1 MSIYMLN
8 KILIELEIFA
18 SNVDHFAGKNDQ
30 DFLESFHFED
40 PYRGTG
46 R

>member
-18 SNVDHFAGKNDQ
+18 SKVDPSAAKNDQ
-30 DFLESFHFED
+30 DFLESFHFEGR
-40 PYRGTG
+40 YRGTG